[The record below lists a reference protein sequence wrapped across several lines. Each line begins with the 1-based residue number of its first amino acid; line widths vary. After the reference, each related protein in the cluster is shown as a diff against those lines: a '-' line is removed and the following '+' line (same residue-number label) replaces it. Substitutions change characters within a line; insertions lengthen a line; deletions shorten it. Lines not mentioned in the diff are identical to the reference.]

1 MFIFYYNYNIPAML
15 LPFELIIMILDYIP
29 RLNQYYINEHIWG
42 AKYAAKRLKEKTE
55 IVDWRGSPVEHAL
68 KTVLV
73 SYKLNTISKNA
84 FCNDIY
90 KHEYILNSIDDS
102 CKHVMRNFSNNYR
115 SDYIHFYWNESICDI
130 IIPTSIKHILSLAF
144 GSCRNLTK
152 VTLPTNLNYLGKAAF
167 MLCDCLKT
175 INIPPEVDELSESLF
190 LGCSS
195 LETIE
200 DMSGVKKIAPAV
212 FAACRN
218 LKRIQNSDQLTIIE
232 RDTFYGCHSLES
244 FEFSPNLTHI
254 GYRAFS
260 ICQSLNEINL
270 SQTKLTEL
278 GEMAFAHCH
287 NIKLILLPNT
297 LEKIGKLCFIY
308 CYSLVYIKIPFST
321 YYIGDDAFA
330 ETDELETLLLPNNN
344 KINNIRKLNIGENT
358 HVIQYDE

>member
-1 MFIFYYNYNIPAML
+1 ML
-15 LPFELIIMILDYIP
+15 LPVELITLIIDYIP
-29 RLNQYYINEHIWG
+29 LINQYYINEHIWG
-42 AKYAAKRLKEKTE
+42 AKYAAKKLKERKE
-55 IVDWRGSPVEHAL
+55 IVEWRGRQGEHAL
-68 KTVLV
+68 KTILV
-73 SYKLNTISKNA
+73 GYNLNTISKNA

-90 KHEYILNSIDDS
+90 KHDFILDRIDDP

-115 SDYIHFYWNESICDI
+115 NDYIHFYWNESICDI
-130 IIPTSIKHILSLAF
+130 IIPTSVKHILSLAF

-152 VTLPTNLNYLGKAAF
+152 ITLPKNMNYLGKAAF

-175 INIPPEVDELSESLF
+175 INIPPLVEELSESLF

-200 DMSGVKKIAPAV
+200 DMSGVKKIAPAA

-244 FEFSPNLTHI
+244 FEFSLNLTHI
-254 GYRAFS
+254 GYRAFN

-270 SQTKLTEL
+270 SHTKLVEL
-278 GEMAFAHCH
+278 GEMAFANCH

-297 LEKIGKLCFIY
+297 LKKIGKLCFLY
-308 CYSLVYIKIPFST
+308 CYGLVYIKIPFST
-321 YYIGDDAFA
+321 QYIGDNAFTA
-330 ETDELETLLLPNNN
+330 TDKLDTLLLPNNN
-344 KINNIRKLNIGENT
+344 KINNIRKLDIGENT
-358 HVIQYDE
+358 HVIQYDK